1 MYKPNK
7 ERLFNTFITKSN
19 KIHGD
24 KYDYSLVV
32 YLNSRT
38 KVKIVCKM
46 HGIFEQTP
54 TNHINQKQGCPSCGG
69 VKKMNTE
76 EFILKSK
83 LIHGDKYDYSLVE
96 YLNNRTK
103 VKIICK
109 KHGEF
114 LQKPNNHLNGQNC
127 MKCVNSNVKLETKDF
142 IIKSKERFGDY
153 YDYSKVEYKNNK
165 TKVKLICPKHGE
177 FEQNPNNHFNQKTP
191 CKKCDSEK
199 RFLNVNILIENLR
212 EIHNNYYDYSKLE
225 YTGRNKKVIII
236 CPKHGEFEQQ
246 IHNHILGSGCKK
258 CSQSNGEKLISSI
271 LIDRNIEFK
280 TEFKFNDCKYKTH
293 LKFDFYIPSKN
304 LCIEFNGLQHYKV
317 VQFFGGEEYYKEII
331 MRDKIKEEYCE
342 SKDIKLLIIKYT
354 IERERIND
362 IISQYLS

>member
-1 MYKPNK
+1 
-7 ERLFNTFITKSN
+7 
-19 KIHGD
+19 
-24 KYDYSLVV
+24 
-32 YLNSRT
+32 
-38 KVKIVCKM
+38 M

-54 TNHINQKQGCPSCGG
+54 TNHINQKQDCPSCGG

-127 MKCVNSNVKLETKDF
+127 MKCVNSNVKLETKD
-142 IIKSKERFGDY
+142 
-153 YDYSKVEYKNNK
+153 
-165 TKVKLICPKHGE
+165 
-177 FEQNPNNHFNQKTP
+177 
-191 CKKCDSEK
+191 
-199 RFLNVNILIENLR
+199 
-212 EIHNNYYDYSKLE
+212 
-225 YTGRNKKVIII
+225 
-236 CPKHGEFEQQ
+236 
-246 IHNHILGSGCKK
+246 
-258 CSQSNGEKLISSI
+258 
-271 LIDRNIEFK
+271 
-280 TEFKFNDCKYKTH
+280 
-293 LKFDFYIPSKN
+293 
-304 LCIEFNGLQHYKV
+304 
-317 VQFFGGEEYYKEII
+317 EII